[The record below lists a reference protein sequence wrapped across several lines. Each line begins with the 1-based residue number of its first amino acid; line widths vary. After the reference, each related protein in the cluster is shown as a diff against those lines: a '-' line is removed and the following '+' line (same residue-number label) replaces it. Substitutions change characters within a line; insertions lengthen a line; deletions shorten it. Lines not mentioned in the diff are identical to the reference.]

1 MLQQYAAI
9 QTEERARNIG
19 RIKDY
24 LQAASDD
31 HQRKDYGFTRTSS
44 FCTHILDTLMMT
56 LRSLSSELW

>member
-31 HQRKDYGFTRTSS
+31 QPA
-44 FCTHILDTLMMT
+44 
-56 LRSLSSELW
+56 